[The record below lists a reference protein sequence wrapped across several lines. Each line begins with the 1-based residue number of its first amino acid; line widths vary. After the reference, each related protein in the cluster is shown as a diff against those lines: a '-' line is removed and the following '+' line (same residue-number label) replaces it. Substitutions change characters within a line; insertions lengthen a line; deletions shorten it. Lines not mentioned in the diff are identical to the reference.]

1 MSMNRE
7 QKRMLQRQGEV
18 DAEGT
23 PVRERRQP
31 QQPSHTEER
40 AGIAQF
46 AREVRSELRKLVWPT
61 RSETTNY
68 TIVVVITIVAI
79 TAIVAGLDWLFSQ
92 SVLELFD
99 V

>member
-1 MSMNRE
+1 MNRE

-18 DAEGT
+18 DAEGE

-31 QQPSHTEER
+31 QQRPTEER
-40 AGIAQF
+40 TGFRQF
-46 AREVRSELRKLVWPT
+46 VREIRAELRKVAWPS

-68 TIVVVITIVAI
+68 AVVVIITIVVM
-79 TAIVAGLDWLFSQ
+79 TALIAGLDWFFSN
-92 SVLELFD
+92 SILELFD

>member
-18 DAEGT
+18 DAEGE
-23 PVRERRQP
+23 PVRERRHP
-31 QQPSHTEER
+31 QQASHTEER
-40 AGIAQF
+40 AGFTEF
-46 AREVRSELRKLVWPT
+46 AREVRSELRKVVWPT

-68 TIVVVITIVAI
+68 TVVVVITIVAI

>member
-18 DAEGT
+18 DAEGE

-31 QQPSHTEER
+31 QQTAHTEEK
-40 AGIAQF
+40 AGLTQF
-46 AREVRSELRKLVWPT
+46 AREVRSELRKVVWPT

-68 TIVVVITIVAI
+68 TVVVVITIVAI
-79 TAIVAGLDWLFSQ
+79 TAIVAGLDWIFSQ

>member
-18 DAEGT
+18 DAEGE

-31 QQPSHTEER
+31 QQASHTEES
-40 AGIAQF
+40 AGVTQF
-46 AREVRSELRKLVWPT
+46 AREVRSELRKVVWPT

-68 TIVVVITIVAI
+68 TVVVVITIVAI
-79 TAIVAGLDWLFSQ
+79 TAIVAGLDWIFSQ

>member
-7 QKRMLQRQGEV
+7 QKRMHQRQGEV
-18 DAEGT
+18 DSEGE

-31 QQPSHTEER
+31 QEASHNEER
-40 AGIAQF
+40 AGFTQF
-46 AREVRSELRKLVWPT
+46 AREVRSELRKVVWPT

-68 TIVVVITIVAI
+68 TVVGVITIVAI

>member
-18 DAEGT
+18 DAEGE

-31 QQPSHTEER
+31 QQASHNEAR
-40 AGIAQF
+40 AGFPHF
-46 AREVRSELRKLVWPT
+46 AREVRSELRKVVWPT

-68 TIVVVITIVAI
+68 TVVVVITIVAI

>member
-1 MSMNRE
+1 MNRE

-18 DAEGT
+18 DAEGE
-23 PVRERRQP
+23 PGRERRQL
-31 QQPSHTEER
+31 QQAAHTEEK
-40 AGIAQF
+40 AGLTQF
-46 AREVRSELRKLVWPT
+46 AREVRSELRKVVWPT

-68 TIVVVITIVAI
+68 TVVVVITIVAI
-79 TAIVAGLDWLFSQ
+79 TAIVAGLDWIFSQ

>member
-18 DAEGT
+18 DAEGE

-31 QQPSHTEER
+31 QQASHNEER
-40 AGIAQF
+40 VGFTQF
-46 AREVRSELRKLVWPT
+46 AREVRSELRKVVWPT

-68 TIVVVITIVAI
+68 TVVVVITIVAI

>member
-18 DAEGT
+18 DAEGE

-31 QQPSHTEER
+31 QQAAHTEEK
-40 AGIAQF
+40 AGLTQF
-46 AREVRSELRKLVWPT
+46 AREVRSELRKVVWPT

-68 TIVVVITIVAI
+68 TVVVIITIVAI
-79 TAIVAGLDWLFSQ
+79 TAIVAGLDWIFSQ